1 MTQFR
6 QVRAPRINLRGSVSV
21 IVQLENRRQFAAK
34 LHQLSITGGML
45 ELTNYVNERTKLS
58 VAFQIESG
66 LLQAKAETFFPLRGG
81 TGFMQPFRF
90 TFFAPGTRQTL
101 QREINS
107 RLPQTAG
114 PSRALG
120 THPPSSML
128 DSL

>member
-21 IVQLENRRQFAAK
+21 IVQLENRRQFTAK

-45 ELTNYVNERTKLS
+45 ELSDYINERTKIS

-66 LLQAKAETFFPLRGG
+66 LLQGKAETFFPLRGG
-81 TGFMQPFRF
+81 FGFMQPFRF
-90 TFFAPGTRQTL
+90 TFFAAGTRQTL
-101 QREINS
+101 QREINA

-114 PSRALG
+114 PGLALG
-120 THPPSSML
+120 TRPPSSML
-128 DSL
+128 DSF